1 MEENQIQ
8 QSQNAQNVQN
18 MQNAQST
25 STEPFNDNSASATNN
40 ASGNNFAAKTTGQSS
55 DPVQNLIL
63 GKFKSVEELS
73 KAYVELQKHQGESSK
88 ELGELRKNSQVFENL
103 QQGWKELENLKN
115 DMASYLNECRTKYD
129 KPEYFQ
135 DEAFRKMYKEAFLA
149 LGKNLD
155 TDKFVE
161 LLEGYVNSRI
171 SAYDKSNSAKQETN
185 KVLDSL
191 FHQENT
197 KTTFAAPKKKFDEM
211 TQKEIDE
218 MLERLI

>member
-1 MEENQIQ
+1 MLN
-8 QSQNAQNVQN
+8 
-18 MQNAQST
+18 
-25 STEPFNDNSASATNN
+25 
-40 ASGNNFAAKTTGQSS
+40 
-55 DPVQNLIL
+55 
-63 GKFKSVEELS
+63 FKSVEELS

-129 KPEYFQ
+129 KPE
-135 DEAFRKMYKEAFLA
+135 YKEAFLA